1 MVVNHLLTGMILQ
14 VLVSQNDGIRKRNAN
29 VHNPYMKH
37 YKGDVALRVFW
48 AGLDSASAPPMLGPA
63 TLQAA

>member
-1 MVVNHLLTGMILQ
+1 MVVDFQG
-14 VLVSQNDGIRKRNAN
+14 DGIRKRNAN

-37 YKGDVALRVFW
+37 YKGDVALRAFW
-48 AGLDSASAPPMLGPA
+48 GGLDSASAPPMLGPDHPVA